1 MNRFSDEEAMN
12 QFSNGSIDGSNIP
25 RNCTFCHL
33 VFVCVCVTCTRPLG
47 IYCFTVGVSACAFA
61 RGRSRLEWSH
71 ARWFYSCFIVPD
83 RSCLGALCTLCVA
96 CDVRVFMCIYVCRK
110 G

>member
-1 MNRFSDEEAMN
+1 MVQTSHVIARFVSWFLCA
-12 QFSNGSIDGSNIP
+12 
-25 RNCTFCHL
+25 
-33 VFVCVCVTCTRPLG
+33 FVLHVHVRSPLG

-83 RSCLGALCTLCVA
+83 RSCLGALCTLCVS